1 MLKRARPLPVV
12 AIAALGLALP
22 SAASGGGYRVAQCD
36 GALNPTP
43 GQAAQERASDAY
55 TLTAACAGG
64 TGLQVESLLQT
75 PAGSYGRWIWRAPS
89 GSVFTRIRADATL
102 IDGSGEQARLTAVR
116 PGGQVETFGGPA
128 GEFAPYSIL
137 GEFTEFRSALACTG
151 PAACAVSAGPR
162 AAVRNVALD
171 LDDRSPPSPSFTG
184 GSLFA
189 SDAVRGDQTA
199 ALRAADEG
207 GGVRRLELRVNGELV
222 RDDVRDCQLS
232 AGVATA
238 LQPCAPEAL
247 ATATLATS
255 APPFAT
261 GANQVRV
268 CASDLAVNGNPNGAC
283 ASADV
288 FVDDLC
294 PTSSIAAGSRL
305 SARFAGDGR
314 RVTVRS
320 DRRVAV
326 EGVLT
331 SDSGDGIRGARVC
344 ALTRVLAPGEPYR
357 VADVAKTRG
366 DGTYRL
372 RLPAGASREVFVDRA
387 LEGAVLMRAGL
398 RTKAKVRPSF
408 QIKSG
413 GNSRTRGGGRIRFRG
428 KLPGPGC
435 DGRIVKVQAKVGK
448 RHWQVFRGIR
458 TSDECVYRTGFK
470 LSSTSRRTRYQ
481 FRVRIP
487 EQRDYPYAAGSS
499 PVRGVVVAPD

>member
-1 MLKRARPLPVV
+1 MP
-12 AIAALGLALP
+12 
-22 SAASGGGYRVAQCD
+22 
-36 GALNPTP
+36 
-43 GQAAQERASDAY
+43 
-55 TLTAACAGG
+55 
-64 TGLQVESLLQT
+64 T
-75 PAGSYGRWIWRAPS
+75 PAGSYGRWVWRAPS
-89 GSVFTRIRADATL
+89 GSVFTRIRAAATL

-151 PAACAVSAGPR
+151 PAACPLSVGSQERPSATSPSTSTIARRRPR
-162 AAVRNVALD
+162 A
-171 LDDRSPPSPSFTG
+171 SPAARCSPATPSAATRR
-184 GSLFA
+184 
-189 SDAVRGDQTA
+189 V
-199 ALRAADEG
+199 ALRAADDG

-255 APPFAT
+255 SPPFAT
-261 GANQVRV
+261 GANQVRL
-268 CASDLAVNGNPNGAC
+268 CASDLAVNGNPNSAC
-283 ASADV
+283 ANADV

-294 PTSSIAAGSRL
+294 PSSSVAAGSRL
-305 SARFAGDGR
+305 SGRFAGDGR
-314 RVTVRS
+314 TVTVRS

-326 EGVLT
+326 EGALT
-331 SDSGDGIRGARVC
+331 SDSGDGIRGAKVC
-344 ALTRVLAPGEPYR
+344 ALTRALAPGEPYR

-366 DGTYRL
+366 DGTYKL
-372 RLPAGASREVFVDRA
+372 RLPPGASREVFVDRA

-398 RTKAKVRPSF
+398 RTNARVRPTF

-413 GNSRTRGGGRIRFRG
+413 GNSRTGGGGRIRFRG

-458 TSDECVYRTGFK
+458 TSDECVYRTGFT

>member
-1 MLKRARPLPVV
+1 M
-12 AIAALGLALP
+12 
-22 SAASGGGYRVAQCD
+22 
-36 GALNPTP
+36 
-43 GQAAQERASDAY
+43 
-55 TLTAACAGG
+55 
-64 TGLQVESLLQT
+64 
-75 PAGSYGRWIWRAPS
+75 
-89 GSVFTRIRADATL
+89 FTRIRADATL

-261 GANQVRV
+261 GANQVRL
-268 CASDLAVNGNPNGAC
+268 CASDLAVNGNPNSAC

-294 PTSSIAAGSRL
+294 PTSSVAAGSRL
-305 SARFAGDGR
+305 SGRFAGDGR
-314 RVTVRS
+314 TVTVRS

-331 SDSGDGIRGARVC
+331 SDSGDGIRGAKVC
-344 ALTRVLAPGEPYR
+344 ALTRALAPGEPYR

-372 RLPAGASREVFVDRA
+372 RLPPGASREVFVDRA

-398 RTKAKVRPSF
+398 RTKASVRPTF

-458 TSDECVYRTGFK
+458 TSDECVYRTGFT

>member
-128 GEFAPYSIL
+128 GEFAPYSVL
-137 GEFTEFRSALACTG
+137 GEFTEFRSALTCTG
-151 PAACAVSAGPR
+151 PGPCGGALSG

-189 SDAVRGDQTA
+189 SDAVRGDQTV

-261 GANQVRV
+261 GANQVRL
-268 CASDLAVNGNPNGAC
+268 CASDLGVNGNPNGAC
-283 ASADV
+283 TSADV

-294 PTSSIAAGSRL
+294 PTSSVAAGSRL
-305 SARFAGDGR
+305 SGRFAGDGR
-314 RVTVRS
+314 TVTVRS

-344 ALTRVLAPGEPYR
+344 ALTRALAPGEPYR

-366 DGTYRL
+366 DGTYKL
-372 RLPAGASREVFVDRA
+372 RLPPGASREVFVDRA

-398 RTKAKVRPSF
+398 RTNARVRPTF
-408 QIKSG
+408 QIKSS

-448 RHWQVFRGIR
+448 RQWQVFRGIR
-458 TSDECVYRTGFK
+458 TSDECVYRIGFK